1 MTTYFI
7 LEHTILDRI
16 VYLESF
22 TTKVLILPK
31 KEKYSYQYRRHNCQK
46 KIKCIPFIA
55 GFYNVVSHLS

>member
-31 KEKYSYQYRRHNCQK
+31 KEK
-46 KIKCIPFIA
+46 I
-55 GFYNVVSHLS
+55 